1 MPRALW
7 KGAIS
12 FGLVS
17 IPVELHTA
25 VRDTRPHFRMLHAD
39 DRSPVKF
46 QRICQREGQPVSW
59 DELVRGYEYEKGRFV
74 VITKEDFQ
82 AAALQKSRSIDILD
96 FVRLDEIDDRYFETS
111 YYLLPSAGGERAYA
125 LLREA
130 MRDEGRVAVAKF
142 ILREDQHLAAIAVLK
157 DALVITMMRF
167 EDEIVALDTYDFPA
181 ANKVRKQELDMAKV
195 LIGNLAGEW
204 DASKYTD
211 EYRANLMRI
220 IKAKV
225 KGVEP
230 KLTEEVEPKQAEV
243 IDLME
248 RLRKSLGAAPAATRV
263 VKAEAGRRSR
273 TGKRTAG
280 SRQQAADKGI
290 RRKATRKK
298 PAHKRSKRA
307 A

>member
-25 VRDTRPHFRMLHAD
+25 VRDTRPHFRMLHAED
-39 DRSPVKF
+39 KSPVKF
-46 QRICQREGQPVSW
+46 QRVCQREGQPVSW
-59 DELVRGYEYEKGRFV
+59 DDLVRGYEYEKGRFV

-96 FVRLDEIDDRYFETS
+96 FVHDNEIDDRYFETS
-111 YYLLPSAGGERAYA
+111 YYLLPAGGGERAYA

-130 MRDEGRVAVAKF
+130 MRSEGRVAVAKF
-142 ILREDQHLAAIAVLK
+142 ILREDQHLAAIGVLD

-167 EDEIVALDTYDFPA
+167 ADEIVPLDTYEFPSA
-181 ANKVRKQELDMAKV
+181 HQVRSQELDMAKV

-204 DASKYTD
+204 DPEKYTD

-225 KGVEP
+225 KGKEP
-230 KLTEEVEPKQAEV
+230 HLTEEVEPKQAEV

-248 RLRKSLGAAPAATRV
+248 RLRQSLGTAPAATRV
-263 VKAEAGRRSR
+263 VKAG
-273 TGKRTAG
+273 
-280 SRQQAADKGI
+280 
-290 RRKATRKK
+290 TRK
-298 PAHKRSKRA
+298 PAAAARGGKKARA
-307 A
+307 TAKKAAPRGRARKTKHAA

>member
-46 QRICQREGQPVSW
+46 QRVCAREGQPVSW
-59 DELVRGYEYEKGRFV
+59 DDLVRGYEYEKGRFV
-74 VITKEDFQ
+74 VISKEDFQ

-96 FVRLDEIDDRYFETS
+96 FVPTDQIDHRYFETS
-111 YYLLPSAGGERAYA
+111 YYLLPTGGGERAYA

-130 MRDEGRVAVAKF
+130 MRDEGRIAVAKF
-142 ILREDQHLAAIAVLK
+142 ILRETQHLAAIGVLE

-167 EDEIVALDTYDFPA
+167 EDEIVAIDTYGFPSA
-181 ANKVRKQELDMAKV
+181 KDVRRQELDMAKM
-195 LIGNLAGEW
+195 LIGNLAGDW
-204 DASKYTD
+204 DPAKYTD

-220 IKAKV
+220 IQAKV
-225 KGVEP
+225 KGKEP
-230 KLTEEVEPKQAEV
+230 RLTDEVEPKQAEV

-248 RLRKSLGAAPAATRV
+248 RLRRSLGAAPAATRI
-263 VKAEAGRRSR
+263 VKDEKKGGRK
-273 TGKRTAG
+273 TTAAKKAP
-280 SRQQAADKGI
+280 RAQTPAAPKA
-290 RRKATRKK
+290 RARKAK
-298 PAHKRSKRA
+298 SKRA

>member
-25 VRDTRPHFRMLHAD
+25 VRDTRPHFRMLHAED
-39 DRSPVKF
+39 KSPVKF
-46 QRICQREGQPVSW
+46 QRVCQREGQPVSW
-59 DELVRGYEYEKGRFV
+59 DDLIRGYEYEKGRFV
-74 VITKEDFQ
+74 VITREDFQ

-96 FVRLDEIDDRYFETS
+96 FVASREIDDRFYETS
-111 YYLLPSAGGERAYA
+111 YYLLPSSGGERAYA

-130 MRDEGRVAVAKF
+130 MRSEGRVAVAKF
-142 ILREDQHLAAIAVLK
+142 ILREDQHLAAIGVLE

-167 EDEIVALDTYDFPA
+167 VDEIVPLETYEFPSS
-181 ANKVRKQELDMAKV
+181 KGVRSQELEMAKM

-204 DASKYTD
+204 DPAKYTD

-220 IKAKV
+220 IQAKV
-225 KGVEP
+225 KGKEP
-230 KLTEEVEPKQAEV
+230 HLTEEVEPKQAEV

-248 RLRKSLGAAPAATRV
+248 RLRQSLGAAPAATRV
-263 VKAEAGRRSR
+263 VKAGTKR
-273 TGKRTAG
+273 TGAAARAG
-280 SRQQAADKGI
+280 
-290 RRKATRKK
+290 KK
-298 PAHKRSKRA
+298 PRTPAKKSRA
-307 A
+307 RKTKHAA